1 MAQMNLDGCSWA
13 VLSSTK
19 LEQDV
24 TATMSESNNSWMRQ
38 GAMVSSIGLIIAVS
52 TLIGLGLG
60 YWLDS
65 KLGTTP
71 WLAFVL
77 TMLGL
82 AAGIYES
89 ARIILNA
96 IRSEDD

>member
-1 MAQMNLDGCSWA
+1 M
-13 VLSSTK
+13 LSFTK

-24 TATMSESNNSWMRQ
+24 TATMSDSDNRWMRQ
-38 GAMVSSIGLIIAVS
+38 GAMVSSIGLLIVVS
-52 TLIGLGLG
+52 TLIGIGLG

-65 KLGTTP
+65 KLGTKP
-71 WLAFVL
+71 WLAFVFTL
-77 TMLGL
+77 LGL

-89 ARIILNA
+89 AKIILAA

>member
-1 MAQMNLDGCSWA
+1 M
-13 VLSSTK
+13 LSSTK

-24 TATMSESNNSWMRQ
+24 TAAMSESNNSWMRQ
-38 GAMVSSIGLIIAVS
+38 GAMVSSIGLLIAVS

>member
-1 MAQMNLDGCSWA
+1 
-13 VLSSTK
+13 
-19 LEQDV
+19 
-24 TATMSESNNSWMRQ
+24 MSESNNSWMRQ
-38 GAMVSSIGLIIAVS
+38 GAMVSSIGLLIAVS